1 MFARLVY
8 ESFRRQKRRKLL
20 AGVAITL
27 GVAVTTAMIGVAT
40 DIGDKI
46 SRELRTVGANLVVTS
61 SDQALDVKIGGVNLK
76 PANDG
81 GYLNEADLPK
91 IKTMFWRNNIVGF
104 APMLPVTVS
113 LAPALSLANG
123 SSSAELVGTYFARSL
138 RSGTENFVTGVR
150 TTHPLWNVDGSW
162 PDDGSRDILVGQR
175 LAEKL
180 DKKPSDVVQLDGRD
194 YRVAGILS
202 TSGPED
208 ERIFA
213 PLPVAQQL
221 LRRPGAMQSVEV
233 SAITKPEDDFA
244 RRDPTT
250 LKGAVYDRW
259 YCSPYA
265 TSIAF
270 QLQEVIPNSR
280 AEQIRQ
286 VAQNEGTVLSRIQ
299 GLMLLVALA
308 ALIAAALAVS
318 SAMATAILER
328 RGEVG
333 LMRALG
339 AGSFSVGAMFLAEAT
354 LLALIGGSIGFA
366 IGTGLA
372 HQIGIK
378 IFDQAIVVQPVLF
391 PYILGMAVLVTF
403 AGSALSIRKALRFD
417 PVRVLRGDA

>member
-20 AGVAITL
+20 AGVAVTL

-46 SRELRTVGANLVVTS
+46 SRELRTVGANLVLTS

-76 PANDG
+76 PATDG

-104 APMLPVTVS
+104 APMLPVSVS
-113 LAPALSLANG
+113 L
-123 SSSAELVGTYFARSL
+123 SSSGSTADKATAELVGTYFSHAV
-138 RSGTENFVTGVR
+138 RSGSEDFITGVR
-150 TTHPLWNVDGSW
+150 TTHPLWHVDGSW
-162 PDDGSRDILVGQR
+162 PDDASRDLLVGLN
-175 LAEKL
+175 LAGRFG
-180 DKKPSDVVQLDGRD
+180 KKPGDLLQLNGSE
-194 YRVAGILS
+194 YRVAGILW
-202 TSGPED
+202 TGATED
-208 ERIFA
+208 ERMYA
-213 PLPVAQQL
+213 PLQVAQQL
-221 LRRPGAMQSVEV
+221 LGRPGAMQSVEV

-244 RRDPTT
+244 RRDPKT

-265 TSIAF
+265 TSIAY

-286 VAQNEGTVLSRIQ
+286 VAQNEGAVLSRIQ
-299 GLMLLVALA
+299 GLMLLIALA

-339 AGSFSVGAMFLAEAT
+339 AGSFSVGGMFLAEAT

-366 IGTGLA
+366 IGAGLA
-372 HQIGIK
+372 HQIGRR
-378 IFDQAIVVQPVLF
+378 IFDQAIVIQPVLF
-391 PYILGMAVLVTF
+391 PYVLGMAVLVTF
-403 AGSALSIRKALRFD
+403 AGSAFSIRKALRFD

>member
-8 ESFRRQKRRKLL
+8 ESFRRQKQRKLL
-20 AGVAITL
+20 AGVAVTL

-61 SDQALDVKIGGVNLK
+61 SDQTLDVKIGGVNLK

-81 GYLNEADLPK
+81 GYLNESDLPK

-113 LAPALSLANG
+113 LALSG
-123 SSSAELVGTYFARSL
+123 KSPGGFSSAELVGTYFAHPVHN
-138 RSGTENFVTGVR
+138 GAEDFITGVR
-150 TTHPLWNVDGSW
+150 STHPLWHVEGTW
-162 PDDGSRDILVGQR
+162 PDDSSRDVLVGQR
-175 LAEKL
+175 LAAKFG
-180 DKKPSDVVQLDGRD
+180 KKPGDTVELDGSE

-202 TSGPED
+202 TGGTED
-208 ERIFA
+208 ERMYA
-213 PLPVAQQL
+213 PLLLAQQL
-221 LRRPGAMQSVEV
+221 LGRSGALQSIEV

-244 RRDPTT
+244 RRDPKT

-265 TSIAF
+265 TSIAY

-299 GLMLLVALA
+299 GLMLLIALA

-366 IGTGLA
+366 IGAGLA
-372 HQIGIK
+372 HQIGYK
-378 IFDQAIVVQPVLF
+378 IFDQAIVIQPVLF
-391 PYILGMAVLVTF
+391 PYILGVAVLVTF